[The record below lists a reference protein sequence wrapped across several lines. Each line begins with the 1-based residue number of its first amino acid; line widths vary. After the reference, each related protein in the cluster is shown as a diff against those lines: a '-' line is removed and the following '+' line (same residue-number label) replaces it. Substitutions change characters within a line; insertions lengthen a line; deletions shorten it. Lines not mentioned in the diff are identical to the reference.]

1 MKSLIGSL
9 IGLMLSVCTAS
20 GTEQHYSPQEL
31 EAAKAELRAHN
42 RLWTFEA
49 GAVLGREW
57 TSRAPED
64 AELRALYARQ
74 LHGQL
79 YGHRE
84 IQEQADAILERE
96 PDNPWGLYAQALAFL
111 GEDWQYSEEAAESSL
126 RAWML
131 LPRAGVCRGA
141 PSGASVQKR
150 GSGGGIS
157 GLSWMRR
164 RSSIPR
170 SSMPAR
176 NSSIGHSTSLEDS
189 AYADTSLATLA
200 TLRARWPDH
209 VSGYFRA
216 AEYLHQANKPQE
228 ALSLIEEA
236 VRLAPGS
243 AHVRYLHWQILNET
257 DQLPAEERRPAIEAS
272 ITAYRQA
279 VPETVRGLAL
289 LTTAY
294 RNVLEDEEQAAAF
307 EAKLLAQAPAG
318 RHASRIH
325 QEKFQRE
332 YQRLQSELER
342 IGRKDAPEYQNQLRL
357 IYDAAYRFLEKP
369 LYDDSFRE
377 RAYPVIFSAL
387 SAMNPVPAEE
397 LAEAVRGLVRY
408 EEWLNPHL
416 MYSALI
422 MMADHTPYAE
432 EAATIARGVIQ
443 AMLDRAEEEAW
454 GEGRLNYY
462 LGLVHDAL
470 GWASYK
476 AGRIEEGRNELG
488 RALEFSQINT
498 RAHYHLGQVFEH
510 MATEAE
516 ARDEVEAARTW
527 LDKAADAYIAG
538 LEVRNRGPNPCQAAL
553 AALYERRHG
562 SREGFDEYLAT
573 LHAEDS
579 PGQIRLTPK
588 VDLHLEPTP
597 VEGLPDRTLNLP
609 PGFKVKLFSD
619 QVDKARFMAWDNQG
633 VLHVANMKTQGRNPW
648 SPVSGRQGTVLALP
662 DKDGDGRADTVY
674 KAADDL
680 NWPHSIAFYQGA
692 LFVADDDAIYRL
704 EDRDSDGFYEERA
717 VFAEVP
723 GFMGRAVE
731 HVTHTLVFDESNDKL
746 YFHIGSS
753 CDLCREDDPERSAVI
768 QMNTDGTGRRIFASG
783 LRNAIG
789 LDLHPV
795 TGELWAANTGHDREG
810 RDLPPEWIT
819 PLRDG
824 GFYGW
829 PFAYGDQVWTDFSL
843 YRRSIF
849 PLTGADSL
857 LVANMESP
865 AVLVPAHLAPMALHF
880 YERDQFP
887 PQYKHAAF
895 VACRAGVL
903 GNDPGYKVMALFAAP
918 DGSNARV
925 ADFLTG
931 FRLDSDE
938 DTGWDMMSGFFSFN
952 TSNAWGKPVGLTTD
966 EAGRLYLTSD
976 EITQAIFRIEASP
989 LQGTWENPPPDT
1001 LFAGAT
1007 LSLRST
1013 IRLRRQVADAEP
1025 AQLTANLAALGGP
1038 EALPLQRI
1046 DNQTYRLE
1054 ADLSVG
1060 EDNGRKKLVV
1070 HLAQGDEETKLVHS
1084 IVVLPRED

>member
-9 IGLMLSVCTAS
+9 IGLTLSVSICTAS
-20 GTEQHYSPQEL
+20 ETKQHYSPQEL
-31 EAAKAELRAHN
+31 KAAKAKLRQHN

-49 GAVLGREW
+49 GAILGREW

-79 YGHRE
+79 DGRRE
-84 IQEQADAILERE
+84 IQEQADAILARE

-111 GEDWQYSEEAAESSL
+111 TDWQYSDEAAESSL
-126 RAWML
+126 RAWKL
-131 LPRAGVCRGA
+131 LPQPEFAAAYLQALRFRNAEAGRAFLD
-141 PSGASVQKR
+141 SVDAETLQHPE
-150 GSGGGIS
+150 I
-157 GLSWMRR
+157 LH
-164 RSSIPR
+164 
-170 SSMPAR
+170 AR
-176 NSSIGHSTSLEDS
+176 AELEYWARYALEDPS
-189 AYADTSLATLA
+189 YADTSLATLA

-209 VSGYFRA
+209 VSGYFQA
-216 AEYLHQANKPQE
+216 AEQLYRSNKPQE
-228 ALSLIEEA
+228 ALPLIEEA
-236 VRLAPGS
+236 VHLAPGS

-257 DQLPAEERRPAIEAS
+257 LLAEERRTAIETGIAE
-272 ITAYRQA
+272 YRKA

-307 EAKLLAQAPAG
+307 EAKLLAQAPAS

-325 QEKFQRE
+325 QGKFQRE

-342 IGRKDAPEYQNQLRL
+342 IGHKDAPEYQDQLRL
-357 IYDAAYRFLEKP
+357 ICDAAFRFLEKP

-377 RAYPVIFSAL
+377 RAHRALFSAL

-408 EEWLNPHL
+408 ERLNPRL
-416 MYSALI
+416 TYSALI
-422 MMADHTPYAE
+422 LMTDQTPYAE
-432 EAATIARGVIQ
+432 EAAEIARGVIQ

-462 LGLVHDAL
+462 LGLFHDAL
-470 GWASYK
+470 GWAHYK
-476 AGRIEEGRNELG
+476 AGHIEEGRNEIE
-488 RALEFSQINT
+488 RALKFSQGNT
-498 RAHYHLGQVFEH
+498 RAHYHLGQMFEH

-516 ARDEVEAARTW
+516 ARDGVEAADTW
-527 LDKAADAYIAG
+527 LDKAADAYLAG
-538 LEVRNRGPNPCQAAL
+538 LEVRSWGPNPCQAAL

-573 LHAEDS
+573 LRGEDS
-579 PGQIRLTPK
+579 PNQIRLTPK
-588 VDLHLEPTP
+588 IDLHLEPTP

-619 QVDKARFMAWDNQG
+619 QVDKARFMAWDDHG
-633 VLHVANMKTQGRNPW
+633 VLHVANMKPRHTW
-648 SPVSGRQGTVLALP
+648 APVPGRQSTVLALP

-704 EDRDSDGFYEERA
+704 EDQDADGFYEERS

-723 GFMGRAVE
+723 GFMGRPVE
-731 HVTHTLVFDESNDKL
+731 HVTHTLIFDESNDKL
-746 YFHIGSS
+746 YFHIGSG
-753 CDLCREDDPERSAVI
+753 CDICREDDPERSTVM
-768 QMNTDGTGRRIFASG
+768 QMNTDGTGRRIYASG

-810 RDLPPEWIT
+810 PNLPPEWIT

-829 PFAYGDQVWTDFSL
+829 PLAYGDKVWTDFSS
-843 YRRSIF
+843 YGRSIL
-849 PLTGADSL
+849 PLTAADSL
-857 LVANMESP
+857 LVANMDTP
-865 AVLVPAHLAPMALHF
+865 AILIPAHVAPMALHF

-895 VACRAGVL
+895 VACRAGAL
-903 GNDPGYKVMALFAAP
+903 GNDPGYKVMALFAEP

-931 FRLDSDE
+931 FRLDSSE
-938 DTGWDMMSGFFSFN
+938 DNGDAGLSGLFGFFSFSSAN
-952 TSNAWGKPVGLTTD
+952 VWGKPVGLTTD

-976 EITQAIFRIEASP
+976 ENTQAIFRIEASP

-1001 LFAGAT
+1001 LLAGAT

-1013 IRLRRQVADAEP
+1013 IRLRRQLEDAEP

-1046 DNQTYRLE
+1046 DDQTHRLE
-1054 ADLSVG
+1054 ADLATG
-1060 EDNGRKKLVV
+1060 EHKGRKKLVV
-1070 HLAQGDEETKLVHS
+1070 HLTQGDEETKLVHS
-1084 IVVLPRED
+1084 VVVLPRED